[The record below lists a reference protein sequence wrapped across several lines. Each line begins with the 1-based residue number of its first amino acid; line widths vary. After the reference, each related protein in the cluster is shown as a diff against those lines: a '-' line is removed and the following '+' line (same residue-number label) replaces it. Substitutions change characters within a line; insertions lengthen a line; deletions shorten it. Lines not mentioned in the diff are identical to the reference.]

1 MEKQE
6 LYTNFFSPPEFLYQY
21 TLGTAR
27 LHPHRLDGPATGFR
41 MAHDTIAYLFYVNDV
56 LLCTLTIKNTKLTR
70 TEINERL
77 FDI

>member
-6 LYTNFFSPPEFLYQY
+6 LYTNSFSSPEFLYQY
-21 TLGTAR
+21 TVGKMR
-27 LHPHRLDGPATGFR
+27 LHPHRLDGPAAGFR
-41 MAHDTIAYLFYVNDV
+41 LAYDTIAYLFYVNDV
-56 LLCTLTIKNTKLTR
+56 LLCTLTIKNRKLIR